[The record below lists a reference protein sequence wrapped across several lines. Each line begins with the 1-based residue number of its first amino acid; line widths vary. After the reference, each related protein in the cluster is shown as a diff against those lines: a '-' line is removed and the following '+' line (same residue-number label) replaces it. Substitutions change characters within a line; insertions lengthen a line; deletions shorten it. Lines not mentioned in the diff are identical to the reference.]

1 MADNFDNWVEELEE
15 KEVSETCRIDD
26 PDCENCGS

>member
-1 MADNFDNWVEELEE
+1 MAENFDSWVEELEE
-15 KEVSETCRIDD
+15 KEVPETCSIDD